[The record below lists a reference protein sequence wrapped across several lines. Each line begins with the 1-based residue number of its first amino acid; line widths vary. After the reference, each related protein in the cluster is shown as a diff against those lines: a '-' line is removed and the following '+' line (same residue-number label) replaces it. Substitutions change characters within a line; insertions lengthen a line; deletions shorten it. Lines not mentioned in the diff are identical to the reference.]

1 MTLVFFE
8 SKNLISNKNNAITIH
23 LIIIS
28 QQKVMC

>member
-8 SKNLISNKNNAITIH
+8 SKNLISNKNNAITIQ
-23 LIIIS
+23 LIITS